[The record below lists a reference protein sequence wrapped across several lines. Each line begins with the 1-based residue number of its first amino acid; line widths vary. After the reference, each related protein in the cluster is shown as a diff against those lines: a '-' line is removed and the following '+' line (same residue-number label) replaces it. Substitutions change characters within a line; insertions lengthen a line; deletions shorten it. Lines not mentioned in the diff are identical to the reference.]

1 MLAGLAPPL
10 PIGPASPGFDG
21 SPDSPDRDKPIPR
34 PKPPPPGEKPPFVLP
49 PANPDQRRVFAY
61 LRKRGI
67 TAQVILR
74 FIDAGLLYEDAQYH
88 SCVIVGRDGS
98 GQPRFASKRGTASYE
113 IPLYSVSAC
122 GGDSTRPIPSSFP
135 HKNRFAGFSQGP
147 K

>member
-1 MLAGLAPPL
+1 M
-10 PIGPASPGFDG
+10 I
-21 SPDSPDRDKPIPR
+21 
-34 PKPPPPGEKPPFVLP
+34 
-49 PANPDQRRVFAY
+49 Q
-61 LRKRGI
+61 
-67 TAQVILR
+67 R

-88 SCVIVGRDGS
+88 SCVFVGRDGS
-98 GQPRFASKRGTASYE
+98 GQPRFASKRGTASDE